1 MGWRIVHVKE
11 GDILRLR
18 LDNLEIH
25 KKENKVYIPLTDITM
40 VVLEGNR
47 TMITTKLLSSLS
59 QNNVGLVI
67 CDDKYLPVGIYL
79 PYGQYHHYSKRVI
92 RQAEWTPKQK
102 GLIWQNVIGQK
113 MNNQLDYAKYA
124 GVDEDRLDLM
134 QDLIGNLLVGDTT
147 NREGPVAKVYFDS
160 LYGKSFTR
168 DDDDLINAA
177 MNFGYAI
184 LRSCMARVVVGNG
197 LVTMLGIFHRNEFNS
212 FNLVDDLME
221 PYRPLM
227 DYWVNKY
234 VIDDK
239 QDYLSYEARLKIIE
253 FMNQK
258 IELQNKKMTISNS
271 MQEYVTSFVT
281 AMDEQDPSLLLKIK
295 LNKFIGEES

>member
-1 MGWRIVHVKE
+1 
-11 GDILRLR
+11 
-18 LDNLEIH
+18 
-25 KKENKVYIPLTDITM
+25 
-40 VVLEGNR
+40 
-47 TMITTKLLSSLS
+47 
-59 QNNVGLVI
+59 
-67 CDDKYLPVGIYL
+67 
-79 PYGQYHHYSKRVI
+79 
-92 RQAEWTPKQK
+92 
-102 GLIWQNVIGQK
+102 
-113 MNNQLDYAKYA
+113 MNNQLAYAQFA
-124 GVDEDRLDLM
+124 GVDSDRLELM
-134 QDLIGNLLVGDTT
+134 QDLISNLVVGDTT

-160 LYGKSFTR
+160 LYGKTFTR

-184 LRSCMARVVVGNG
+184 LRSCMARIVVGNG

-239 QDYLSYEARLKIIE
+239 KDYLSYEARLKIIE

-258 IELQNKKMTISNS
+258 IQIQNKKMTIDNS
-271 MQEYVTSFVT
+271 MQDYVASFVA
-281 AMDEQDPSLLLKIK
+281 AMDEQDPSLLLNIG
-295 LNKFIGEES
+295 LNNFIGDES

>member
-1 MGWRIVHVKE
+1 MAWRIVHVKE
-11 GDILRLR
+11 GDVLRLR
-18 LDNLEIH
+18 LDNLEVM
-25 KKENKVYIPLTDITM
+25 KQDNKVFIPLSDITM

-47 TMITTKLLSSLS
+47 TMLSTKLMSRMS

-92 RQAEWTPKQK
+92 KQSSWSDEQK
-102 GLIWQNVIGQK
+102 GIIWQEVIGQK
-113 MNNQLDYAKYA
+113 MQNQLAFAQYS
-124 GVDEDRLDLM
+124 GVETERLELM
-134 QDLIGNLLVGDTT
+134 EDLINDLQIGDAT
-147 NREGPVAKVYFDS
+147 NREGHVAKVYFDS

-168 DDDDLINAA
+168 DDDCLINAA

-184 LRSCMARVVVGNG
+184 LRSCMARIVVGNG

-227 DYWVNKY
+227 DYWVNKN
-234 VIDDK
+234 VLDDK
-239 QDYLSYEARLKIIE
+239 EYLSYESRLKIIE

-258 IELQNKKMTISNS
+258 IKINNKKMTIDNS
-271 MQEYVTSFVT
+271 MQEYVQNFIS
-281 AMDEQDPSLLLKIK
+281 AIDETDPSLVIKIG
-295 LNKFIGEES
+295 LNNFVGEES

>member
-1 MGWRIVHVKE
+1 MGWRIVHVKD
-11 GDILRLR
+11 GDLLRLR
-18 LDNLEIH
+18 LDNLEVR
-25 KKENKVYIPLTDITM
+25 KKENKVFIPLSDITM
-40 VVLEGNR
+40 VVLESNK
-47 TMITTKLLSSLS
+47 TAITTKLLSSLS

-79 PYGQYHHYSKRVI
+79 PYGQYHHYSKRAI
-92 RQAEWTPKQK
+92 KQADWTSDQK
-102 GLIWQNVIGQK
+102 DKIWKNVIGQK
-113 MNNQLDYAKYA
+113 MSNQISYAKFC
-124 GVDEDRLDLM
+124 GVEEERIELM
-134 QDLIGNLLVGDTT
+134 QDLLENLEDGDKT
-147 NREGPVAKVYFDS
+147 NREGHTAKVYFDS

-168 DDDDLINAA
+168 DDDNLINAA

-184 LRSCMARVVVGNG
+184 VRSSMARIIVGNG
-197 LVTMLGIFHRNEFNS
+197 LVTMLGIFHKNEFDS

-234 VIDDK
+234 VIDN
-239 QDYLSYEARLKIIE
+239 QEYLNYEARLKVIE

-258 IELQNKKMTISNS
+258 IVINNEKMTISNS

-281 AMDEQDPSLLLKIK
+281 AMEEQESDLLLNIE

>member
-1 MGWRIVHVKE
+1 
-11 GDILRLR
+11 
-18 LDNLEIH
+18 LEIR

-92 RQAEWTPKQK
+92 RQAEWTPEQK

-124 GVDEDRLDLM
+124 GVDVDRLDLM
-134 QDLIGNLLVGDTT
+134 RNLIGNLLVGDTT
-147 NREGPVAKVYFDS
+147 NREGLVAKVYFDS

>member
-11 GDILRLR
+11 GDVLRLR
-18 LDNLEIH
+18 LDNLEVR
-25 KKENKVYIPLTDITM
+25 KKEDKVYIPLSDITM

-59 QNNVGLVI
+59 QNNIGLVI

-92 RQAEWTPKQK
+92 RQSDWSKEQK
-102 GLIWQNVIGQK
+102 GLTWKNVIEQK
-113 MNNQLDYAKYA
+113 MNNQVSYAEYF
-124 GVDEDRLDLM
+124 GVGEDRLDLM
-134 QDLIGNLLVGDTT
+134 RDLISDLASGDIT

-168 DDDDLINAA
+168 DDDNLENFA

-184 LRSCMARVVVGNG
+184 IRSCMARIVVGNG

-234 VIDDK
+234 VINGD
-239 QDYLSYEARLKIIE
+239 DYLSYESRLKIIE

-258 IELQNKKMTISNS
+258 IMVQGKKMTIDNS
-271 MQEYVTSFVT
+271 MQEFVSSFIT
-281 AMDEQDPSLLLKIK
+281 AMNEEDSSLLLKINLK
-295 LNKFIGEES
+295 DFIGEES

>member
-11 GDILRLR
+11 GDLLRLR
-18 LDNLEIH
+18 LDNLEVR
-25 KKENKVYIPLTDITM
+25 KKDNKVYIPLTDITM

-47 TMITTKLLSSLS
+47 TTITTKLLSSFS
-59 QNNVGLVI
+59 QNNIGLVI

-92 RQAEWTPKQK
+92 LQAGWTQDQK

-113 MNNQLDYAKYA
+113 MNNQLEYAKLC
-124 GVDEDRLDLM
+124 GVEEERLELM
-134 QDLIGNLLVGDTT
+134 QDLITNLTIGYVT
-147 NREGPVAKVYFDS
+147 NREGHVAKVYFDS
-160 LYGKSFTR
+160 LYGKSFAR
-168 DDDDLINAA
+168 DDDNLINFA

-184 LRSCMARVVVGNG
+184 LRSCMARIVVGNG

-234 VIDDK
+234 VIGDE
-239 QDYLSYEARLKIIE
+239 DYLSYESRLKIIE

-258 IELQNKKMTISNS
+258 IKLQNKKMTIDNS
-271 MQEYVTSFVT
+271 MQEYVASFVT
-281 AMDEQDPSLLLKIK
+281 AMEENDPELLIKIE
-295 LNKFIGEES
+295 LSNFIGEES